1 MEALVEFGK
10 IILPAGAV
18 LYAMYLT
25 IRLFLKREFDKK
37 LIDLKTTNK
46 EIILP
51 VRLQAY
57 ERICLF
63 LERILP
69 KNLVVRLN
77 SSDYTAAEFQQ
88 ILVQEIRNEF
98 AHNLSQQVYMS
109 EEAWEIVKNAVEE
122 VVMMVNES
130 AGDLAEEARSID
142 LAKRIFDKSV
152 GKERLVAESALSFVK
167 QEIQQSF

>member
-1 MEALVEFGK
+1 MEFGK

-18 LYAMYLT
+18 MYAMYLT
-25 IRLFLKREFDKK
+25 IRLFLKREFDKRM
-37 LIDLKTTNK
+37 IDIKMKNS
-46 EIILP
+46 EIVLP

-77 SSDYTAAEFQQ
+77 SSDYSSSEFQQ
-88 ILVQEIRNEF
+88 VLIHEIRNEF

-109 EEAWEIVKNAVEE
+109 EQAWEMVKNAVEE
-122 VVMMVNES
+122 LVMIINES
-130 AGDLAEEARSID
+130 GGQMSEEARSIE
-142 LAKRIFDKSV
+142 LARCIFDKV
-152 GKERLVAESALSFVK
+152 IEKEKLVVEHALTFVK
-167 QEIQQSF
+167 EEIQQSF